1 MEMADAALI
10 ASLTFSF
17 MRIDLTFSAERLM
30 FLGTASSLIIRSS
43 TSTHCLR
50 TFSAVV
56 ESPPMFLGKRL
67 MTNQLRSD
75 DMVVVFKRMWHAGDE
90 T

>member
-10 ASLTFSF
+10 ASLTLSF

-43 TSTHCLR
+43 TFNALLKDIFSCRRITTHV
-50 TFSAVV
+50 S
-56 ESPPMFLGKRL
+56 GKKVNDDIRL
-67 MTNQLRSD
+67 NQLEVMIWSLYLN
-75 DMVVVFKRMWHAGDE
+75 VCG